1 LPSPERVVSRPDG
14 SGLKV
19 MLFKP
24 LALPS
29 SVIALIAG
37 LIAAASLSGCAAFL
51 NNVAPLGSSGQVTS
65 DSLAPR
71 QDAAQGPVHP
81 RATQPADAVVLV
93 STTGGSSYKIGPLDV
108 LDISVFKVPELSKTV
123 QVAGSGTINLP
134 LVGEIPAAGKT
145 TQQLE
150 RDLTSKLGATYLQNP
165 QVTVFIKEYNSQR
178 VTVEGAVKTPGVYP
192 VKSETSL
199 LQVIAMAGDFQP
211 ESDSTILILRSANG
225 KRTAAKFDVSAIQTG
240 RAQDPILQSGDVII
254 AGTSAIKKGF
264 SNVLKAL
271 PVASLF
277 TLL

>member
-1 LPSPERVVSRPDG
+1 MER
-14 SGLKV
+14 GLRV

-24 LALPS
+24 LVLPS
-29 SVIALIAG
+29 RGVIALIAG

-108 LDISVFKVPELSKTV
+108 LDISVFKVPELSKSV

-240 RAQDPILQSGDVII
+240 RAQDPIIQSGDVII

>member
-1 LPSPERVVSRPDG
+1 MER
-14 SGLKV
+14 GLRV

-24 LALPS
+24 LVLPS
-29 SVIALIAG
+29 RGVIALIAG
-37 LIAAASLSGCAAFL
+37 LIAAASLSGCAASL
-51 NNVAPLGSSGQVTS
+51 NNPTPLGSIGQVTN
-65 DSLAPR
+65 DNLAPR
-71 QDAAQGPVHP
+71 HAAQGPVHP

-108 LDISVFKVPELSKTV
+108 LDISVFKVPELSKSV

-165 QVTVFIKEYNSQR
+165 QVTVFVKEYNSQR

-192 VKSETSL
+192 VRSETSL
-199 LQVIAMAGDFQP
+199 LQIVAMAGDFQP

-240 RAQDPILQSGDVII
+240 RAQDPIIQSGDVII

-264 SNVLKAL
+264 SNVLKVL
-271 PVASLF
+271 PLAGLF